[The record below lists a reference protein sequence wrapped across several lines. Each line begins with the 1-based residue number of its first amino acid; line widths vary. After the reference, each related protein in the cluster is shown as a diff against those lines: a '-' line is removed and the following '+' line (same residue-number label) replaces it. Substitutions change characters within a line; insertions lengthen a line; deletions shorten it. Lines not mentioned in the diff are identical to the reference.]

1 MNQIL
6 VRGRLSLITSQVQRN
21 KNTPK
26 ASHWFDSCVRNFAVQ
41 RGARA
46 IMTEAMDA
54 LFSLMT
60 PLQLTLA
67 FAIGLAGGL
76 VKGMVGFALPLILIS
91 GMGTFLPPELA
102 LAGLILPTV
111 VSNGIQALRQGPAA
125 ALASIRQFRVFMIV
139 GGVFLLASAQLVS
152 VLPVQVML
160 LVLGVLVS
168 AFCLMQL
175 VGIKFHMKAPS
186 MRVEAAVGALA
197 GAIGGVS
204 GVWGPPTVA
213 YLTAIGT
220 AKTDQIRIQ
229 GVIYGLGAVALM
241 VGHIGSGVLN
251 TVTVQFSLALL
262 LPVLIGMWIGGRVHD
277 RIEQDTFRRLTL
289 AILLIAGLNLIRR
302 ALMG

>member
-1 MNQIL
+1 
-6 VRGRLSLITSQVQRN
+6 
-21 KNTPK
+21 
-26 ASHWFDSCVRNFAVQ
+26 
-41 RGARA
+41 
-46 IMTEAMDA
+46 MDA

-139 GGVFLLASAQLVS
+139 GGVFLLASAQMVS

-160 LVLGVLVS
+160 LLLGALVS

-175 VGIKFHMKAPS
+175 VGIKFHMDAPS

-220 AKTDQIRIQ
+220 AKADQIRIQ

-241 VGHIGSGVLN
+241 IGHIGSGVLN
-251 TVTVQFSLALL
+251 LVTVRFSLALL
-262 LPVLIGMWIGGRVHD
+262 VPVLIGMWIGGHIHA
-277 RIEQDTFRRLTL
+277 RIEQDTFRKLTL

>member
-1 MNQIL
+1 
-6 VRGRLSLITSQVQRN
+6 
-21 KNTPK
+21 
-26 ASHWFDSCVRNFAVQ
+26 
-41 RGARA
+41 
-46 IMTEAMDA
+46 MDA

-67 FAIGLAGGL
+67 FAIALVAGT

-111 VSNGIQALRQGPAA
+111 VSNGVQALRQGPAA
-125 ALASIRQFRVFMIV
+125 AVSSIRQFRVFLIV
-139 GGVFLLASAQLVS
+139 GGLFLLASAQMVS
-152 VLPVQVML
+152 VLPVKVML
-160 LVLGVLVS
+160 LFLGLMIS

-175 VGIKFHMKAPS
+175 AGIKFHMAAPS
-186 MRVEAAVGALA
+186 MRVEAVVGALA

-220 AKTDQIRIQ
+220 AKADQIRIQ

-241 VGHIGSGVLN
+241 AGHIGSGVLN
-251 TVTVQFSLALL
+251 LVTVRFSLALL
-262 LPVLIGMWIGGRVHD
+262 VPVLIGMWIGGRVHD
-277 RIEQDTFRRLTL
+277 RIEQETFRKMTL